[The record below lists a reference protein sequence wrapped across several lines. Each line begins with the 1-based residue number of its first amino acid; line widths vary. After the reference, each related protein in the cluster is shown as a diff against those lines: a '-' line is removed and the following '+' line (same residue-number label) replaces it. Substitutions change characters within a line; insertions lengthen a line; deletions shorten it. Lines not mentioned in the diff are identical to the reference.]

1 MKIFIAK
8 LSPRTTVDD
17 VRRLF
22 ERFGYVSDCKVIMD
36 HETKRSK
43 CYGFVEMPNDSEAY
57 VAVVETNEM
66 TFMGNV
72 INVKKSKPQNN
83 TFRKQ

>member
-8 LSPRTTVDD
+8 LSPKTTSDD
-17 VRRLF
+17 VKKLF
-22 ERFGYVSDCKVIMD
+22 ERFGTVSACKVIMD
-36 HETKRSK
+36 HDTKRSK

-66 TFMGNV
+66 DFQGSI
-72 INVKKSKPQNN
+72 INVKKSKPQPMANK
-83 TFRKQ
+83 R

>member
-17 VRRLF
+17 VRKLF
-22 ERFGYVSDCKVIMD
+22 ERFGTVSDCKVIMD

-66 TFMGNV
+66 MFMGNE
-72 INVKKSKPQNN
+72 INVKKSKPQPA
-83 TFRKQ
+83 KGKK

>member
-22 ERFGYVSDCKVIMD
+22 ERFGTVSSCKVIMD
-36 HETKRSK
+36 HDTKRSK
-43 CYGFVEMPNDSEAY
+43 CYGFIEMPNDSEAY